1 MLWAAR
7 ECAHAAFGDARLG
20 QRLISLVATLSEHP
34 ASSLPTALG
43 KWSDTKAA
51 YRFLDNE
58 RVTPAAI
65 YQGHRRATLER
76 AKGHSVL
83 LAVQDT
89 TVFNFTLHRQ
99 TEGLG
104 PIGKQGLAGFF
115 LHSCLGVSADGV
127 PLGILAHRTWT
138 RPPEGRDSRR
148 THKTRPLADKESSRW
163 VEVTREA
170 VKGIP
175 PATKVVMVGDRE
187 SDLFDLFLM
196 VTGEHYDILVRA
208 AWNRRLDSSRQYL
221 WDAVEEAPV
230 LGQVTVTI
238 PRSGER
244 KERPATLT
252 LQAARVTFR
261 PPPHRKKEHLPAPT
275 LNAVLV
281 RELAPPEGAEA
292 VEWLLLTTLPA
303 STLQEAL
310 QCLTWYTYRWRIERY
325 HYILKSGCR
334 IEKLQLETAER
345 LLRALAVYNIVA
357 WRLLWLTYHARQ
369 TPEALCT
376 VALTDSEWRAL
387 YAATHKTAAL
397 PDRPPDLKTAVRWIA
412 SLGGFLGRKGD
423 GEPGVK
429 VLWRG
434 FRRLED
440 MTVMWEIFNP
450 P

>member
-7 ECAHAAFGDARLG
+7 ECGHAAFGDARLV
-20 QRLISLVATLSEHP
+20 QRLITLVATLSERP

-51 YRFLDNE
+51 YRFLDNK

-65 YQGHRRATLER
+65 YQGHRKATLKR

-89 TVFNFTLHRQ
+89 TVFNFTLHRE

-104 PIGKQGLAGFF
+104 PIGQQGLSGFF
-115 LHSCLGVSADGV
+115 LHSCLGVSANGV
-127 PLGILAHRTWT
+127 PLGILAHRMWV
-138 RPPEGRDSRR
+138 RPPAGKDSRR
-148 THKTRPLADKESSRW
+148 THRARPLADKESARW
-163 VEVTREA
+163 LETTREA
-170 VKGIP
+170 VKSIP
-175 PATKVVMVGDRE
+175 PATRVVMIGDRE

-196 VTGEHYDILVRA
+196 ATGEHYDILVRA
-208 AWNRRLDSSRQYL
+208 AWNRRLDSSGEYL
-221 WDAVEEAPV
+221 WDGVEKTPV
-230 LGQVTVTI
+230 LGQVTVMI
-238 PRSGER
+238 PRSGA
-244 KERPATLT
+244 KQERPATLT
-252 LQAARVTFR
+252 LQAARVTIR
-261 PPPHRKKEHLPAPT
+261 PPQHRKQEQLPAST

-281 RELAPPEGAEA
+281 RELAPPEGAEK
-292 VEWLLLTTLPA
+292 VEWLLLTTLA
-303 STLQEAL
+303 TSTFQQTL

-334 IEKLQLETAER
+334 IEKLQLETAQR
-345 LLRALAVYNIVA
+345 LMRALALYSIVA
-357 WRLLWLTYHARQ
+357 WRLLWVTYHARQ
-369 TPEALCT
+369 TPAAPCT
-376 VALTDSEWRAL
+376 VALTAGEWRAL
-387 YAATHKTAAL
+387 YAATHKTAAV

-412 SLGGFLGRKGD
+412 QLGGFLGRKGD

-440 MTVMWEIFNP
+440 LTIMWEIFHP